1 MQFLQHNLLLS
12 FGGLQQ
18 YFKSQVI
25 PLFLCYVCLAL
36 VFSIQQIAQDWVHAN
51 YSALHALIYVDA
63 HSMISAIESW
73 WISYYLNNLIFQLMC
88 FVNMALVVST
98 SPVPQQ
104 RPPHHQQRRP
114 SGPFSFLENFFNS
127 TMRFFS
133 NSTFGSSSTNNRQSA
148 LRQLYLWSFWL
159 KNCPKQQKSAAT
171 CSQ

>member
-1 MQFLQHNLLLS
+1 MGSNVLS
-12 FGGLQQ
+12 MAHYMHL
-18 YFKSQVI
+18 SM
-25 PLFLCYVCLAL
+25 LTLAL
-36 VFSIQQIAQDWVHAN
+36 RSWLLRIGQLFIN
-51 YSALHALIYVDA
+51 YSF
-63 HSMISAIESW
+63 S
-73 WISYYLNNLIFQLMC
+73 LNFQLMC

-148 LRQLYLWSFWL
+148 LRQLHMWSFRLMPFPSDLGNYWTVQISVNACCESCLIIVSRWL
-159 KNCPKQQKSAAT
+159 TVN
-171 CSQ
+171 